1 MRFQLATLNDARDDS
16 RERDSWGVN
25 CFVEKEDELRA
36 VKRPGLIG
44 TIDVVGSGTI
54 GQGLFIWPDYTGL
67 NPQIVLI
74 WDDVLW
80 LHEIDPA
87 LEALIWNNDPDN
99 PSTVEGTI
107 TTTLGWDF
115 GDSSLP
121 EGIVATAPY
130 PVTFPLEPAP
140 VGPVA
145 GWEMLAGSLPIT
157 PVDEDYPL
165 RLLGGNLVQLDA
177 PGGFGENIFSSSN
190 GTSWDAGVSWPG
202 PFYERCSRGWYDGTY
217 IWGVSSF
224 TISGDVKCYFFR
236 LSYASQTLIG
246 FNTLVSAWGTE
257 DLQTFVVGGNV
268 YITKN
273 FGAVSN
279 VYFAKSPIG
288 SINWTEYE
296 SDLPKADVGSN
307 LLGYTIVVLGSTF
320 YALPPGGAGG
330 KKVYSSSDFDTWTL
344 LTSDWGLGASLI
356 KQVAKEAYTGK
367 IVVLLDD
374 DNVASTSDGITW
386 AKSDFIPVITGTFTP
401 YSLCKFGS
409 YWYTAG
415 GFNWARL
422 LNSRVP

>member
-16 RERDSWGVN
+16 RSQDSWGVN
-25 CFVEKEDELRA
+25 CFVEKEEELRA

-67 NPQIVLI
+67 NPQVVWI

-121 EGIVATAPY
+121 EGVVATAPY

-145 GWEMLAGSLPIT
+145 GWEMLAGSLPLT
-157 PVDEDYPL
+157 PVDGNLPL
-165 RLLGGNLVQLDA
+165 SLLGGNLVQLDT
-177 PGGFGENIFSSSN
+177 GIYGQDIFSSSD
-190 GTSWDAGVSWPG
+190 GTSWDAGVGWPG
-202 PFYERCSRGWYDGTY
+202 PAYENAYLGWYDGTY
-217 IWGVSSF
+217 IWSVTSSNPM
-224 TISGDVKCYFFR
+224 GFFLR
-236 LSYASQTLIG
+236 LSYASQTVIG
-246 FNTLVSAWGTE
+246 FNSLPAYWGAYAV
-257 DLQTFVVGGNV
+257 LQTFVVGGNI

-273 FGAVSN
+273 HGFSSY
-279 VYFAKSPIG
+279 VYFAKSPVG
-288 SINWTEYE
+288 SIVWTGYE
-296 SDLPKADVGSN
+296 SDLLKADVGSN

-356 KQVAKEAYTGK
+356 KQVSREAYTGK

-386 AKSDFIPVITGTFTP
+386 TKSNFIPVITGTFTP

-415 GFNWARL
+415 GSNWARL